1 MFSCTNSFHIFF
13 INVSGEIFLR
23 DEILA
28 YRSLWRLVEKEVKE
42 PPLRSS
48 GFSSE
53 FAKFLKNNTDG
64 ETKPVKDFVTRKCN
78 VRLVYLDI
86 DVNSIPEMETKSLSP
101 CIEVVGTREP
111 MKRDNDSPVGDGP
124 QNKKP
129 KSDDVIILESDS
141 S

>member
-1 MFSCTNSFHIFF
+1 MEKSRSVRSNSDVCLEDIESK
-13 INVSGEIFLR
+13 SGEIFLR

-64 ETKPVKDFVTRKCN
+64 EIKPVKDFVTRKC
-78 VRLVYLDI
+78 
-86 DVNSIPEMETKSLSP
+86 SWF
-101 CIEVVGTREP
+101 
-111 MKRDNDSPVGDGP
+111 
-124 QNKKP
+124 
-129 KSDDVIILESDS
+129 ILI
-141 S
+141 

>member
-1 MFSCTNSFHIFF
+1 MLYSIAQKLWVLSLKYVLVIVLKLYHQYIFF

-64 ETKPVKDFVTRKCN
+64 ETKPVKDFVTRKIHES
-78 VRLVYLDI
+78 VVLLVKTNFYSS
-86 DVNSIPEMETKSLSP
+86 NPELLLTKLQLTKFD
-101 CIEVVGTREP
+101 EYVLG
-111 MKRDNDSPVGDGP
+111 
-124 QNKKP
+124 
-129 KSDDVIILESDS
+129 
-141 S
+141 